1 MESYRQAVGVLPEL
15 LRTCA
20 LAVDKLTMGRTEEL
34 RLRTGRVPTLV
45 LPEGERDIPN
55 AAPVVKADLEHLVEL
70 AGRWSLHAVLDQIR
84 RGFLTVEGGHRLGLC
99 GTVVLQGVQIQTI
112 RDFSGANL
120 RIARQVHGIGRSVA
134 GQLFRQGQLQNTL
147 ILGPPGAGKTTLLR
161 DLIRSISSG
170 ETGVPAR
177 ICVADERGELAAS
190 FRGRAQMDL
199 GPQTDVLDGCPKGAA
214 ISLLIRG
221 MNPQVIAVDEITAPE
236 DVRAMEE
243 AMGCGVALLATAHG
257 GGMED
262 LKRRPLYRDMMEKN
276 IFQKVVMI
284 RSRAG
289 ERDMQVVSME
299 ELQW

>member
-1 MESYRQAVGVLPEL
+1 MKCYRQAVGVLPEP

-20 LAVDKLTMGRTEEL
+20 LAVDELTMGQAEEI
-34 RLRTGRVPTLV
+34 RLRTGRAPTLV
-45 LPEGERDIPN
+45 LPEGELDIRN
-55 AAPVVKADLEHLVEL
+55 ADSVEREDLEHLVEL
-70 AGRWSLHAVLDQIR
+70 ASRWSVHAVLDQIR

-99 GTVVLQGVQIQTI
+99 GTVVLQGADIHTI

-120 RIARQVHGIGRSVA
+120 RVARQIYGVSSSVA
-134 GQLFRQGQLQNTL
+134 GQLYRSGQLQNTL

-199 GPQTDVLDGCPKGAA
+199 GPRTDVLEGCPKGTA
-214 ISLLIRG
+214 ISLLVRG

-236 DVRAMEE
+236 DICAMEQ
-243 AMGCGVALLATAHG
+243 AIGCGVTLLATAHG
-257 GGMED
+257 TGTED

-276 IFQKVVMI
+276 IFQKVVI
-284 RSRAG
+284 LRKQGGKR
-289 ERDMQVVSME
+289 ELQVVPVE
-299 ELQW
+299 EIQW